1 QMPDVVAAYRAAI
14 RYFSAPGS
22 KVIVPTPAYMPF
34 LTVPPD
40 EGREVIE
47 VPMRRDENGRHCA
60 DDLEALE
67 RAFDDGGGLLALCNP
82 HNPTGR
88 VFTRGELEAI
98 AALVERKGARVFS
111 DEIWMPLVLGG
122 RTHTPYASIGESAA
136 GHSVTAVAASKAFN

>member
-1 QMPDVVAAYRAAI
+1 
-14 RYFSAPGS
+14 
-22 KVIVPTPAYMPF
+22 
-34 LTVPPD
+34 
-40 EGREVIE
+40 
-47 VPMRRDENGRHCA
+47 
-60 DDLEALE
+60 LEALE

-136 GHSVTAVAASKAFN
+136 GHSVTAVAASKAFNMPGLKCAQLITTNARDEALWQRVGFM